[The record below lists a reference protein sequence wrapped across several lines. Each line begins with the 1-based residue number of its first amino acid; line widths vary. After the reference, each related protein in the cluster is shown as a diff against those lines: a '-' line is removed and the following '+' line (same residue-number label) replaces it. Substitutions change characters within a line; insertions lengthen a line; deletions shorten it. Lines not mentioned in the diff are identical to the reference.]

1 MTDSAP
7 ISTNVYRGK
16 PKELTLR
23 LDRIERFMFPW
34 RFQMKTQTKERI
46 KAALLA
52 AGIITAMALL
62 GALEQA
68 AGFIPNH

>member
-1 MTDSAP
+1 
-7 ISTNVYRGK
+7 
-16 PKELTLR
+16 
-23 LDRIERFMFPW
+23 
-34 RFQMKTQTKERI
+34 MKTQTKQRL

-52 AGIITAMALL
+52 AGIIVTMALL

>member
-1 MTDSAP
+1 
-7 ISTNVYRGK
+7 
-16 PKELTLR
+16 
-23 LDRIERFMFPW
+23 
-34 RFQMKTQTKERI
+34 MKTKTKERL

-52 AGIITAMALL
+52 AGIIAAMALL